1 MAPSDPFTQLL
12 VTLTQ
17 ENNLPLIK
25 SHFPDLPPSTPI
37 LHAIALQAIK
47 SAHPDILS
55 WCLAQGLRL
64 PESSI
69 NNDLYFAACSSQ
81 SIPIFQVLVDHGF
94 DLNAHT
100 SEVIGCGTAL
110 VAAAFHQN
118 LEFASWLLEHG
129 QDPNGGF
136 SCEAIVFAASDDNG
150 SLAMVQL
157 LLKHGLR
164 LHGTGAAIG
173 AAEKDDV
180 AMLKLCLE
188 NGSGIEESEIWWLV
202 PQDAGDVEGTAL
214 YRACRAG
221 ALGSVEFLVGRGA
234 NLGWRDERGRDC
246 VAIARE
252 MGRVEV
258 VEWLKGRG
266 LIKEV
271 EGFRARELR
280 MVDEKNWA
288 WQGQLPDVFCVD

>member
-1 MAPSDPFTQLL
+1 M
-12 VTLTQ
+12 
-17 ENNLPLIK
+17 
-25 SHFPDLPPSTPI
+25 
-37 LHAIALQAIK
+37 
-47 SAHPDILS
+47 
-55 WCLAQGLRL
+55 
-64 PESSI
+64 
-69 NNDLYFAACSSQ
+69 
-81 SIPIFQVLVDHGF
+81 DHGF

-221 ALGSVEFLVGRGA
+221 AVRVVEMLLDRGA
-234 NLGWRDERGRDC
+234 DLGFRDELGRDC
-246 VAIARE
+246 VGIARTE
-252 MGRVEV
+252 GRDEV
-258 VEWLKGRG
+258 VKVLMQRG
-266 LIKEV
+266 LVHEQEV
-271 EGFRARELR
+271 RPRNTRIVSEE
-280 MVDEKNWA
+280 NWA
-288 WQGQLPDVFCVD
+288 WMGKEMPDVFCVD